1 METDMFTQLNLL
13 AVLVSAVA
21 AFVLAFAWYMPPV
34 FGLRWAA
41 LTKRYTGLSDSDLAA
56 SLPMK
61 AGLWFV
67 GFLVNAFALAV
78 LVNLTGATDIAT
90 AITLGAIVALGIG
103 AVVSSWPPIHAQ
115 QPIGIWL
122 MNSALFLLQ
131 QIVMAAILTLWR

>member
-1 METDMFTQLNLL
+1 MFTQLNLL
-13 AVLVSAVA
+13 AVLVSAIA

-56 SLPMK
+56 NLPMK
-61 AGLWFV
+61 AGLWFL
-67 GFLVNAFALAV
+67 GFLVNAFALA
-78 LVNLTGATDIAT
+78 LLINLARTIDLPTG
-90 AITLGAIVALGIG
+90 LALGVIAGIGFG
-103 AVVSSWPPIHAQ
+103 AVATSWPPIYAQ

-122 MNSALFLLQ
+122 MNSGLFLLQ

>member
-1 METDMFTQLNLL
+1 MFTQLNYL
-13 AVLVSAVA
+13 AILVAAIA
-21 AFVLAFAWYMPPV
+21 AFVLAFVWYMPPV

-56 SLPMK
+56 NMPMK

-67 GFLVNAFALAV
+67 GFLVNALALA
-78 LVNLTGATDIAT
+78 LLLNLTQAIDLTTGLAVGVIA
-90 AITLGAIVALGIG
+90 GIG
-103 AVVSSWPPIHAQ
+103 FGAVTSSWPPIHAR

-122 MNSALFLLQ
+122 MNNGLFLLQ